1 MVQSYGYSLLALKQ
15 YQKALSFTGIYDAFA
30 INADFIFLMGL
41 IYMNNAMFPEAISEF
56 EKATKFKT
64 CIVEGVNSYKAH
76 YNKGV
81 ILECLGN
88 IAEAVKSYRSCGAF
102 APARQRINLLNAK

>member
-30 INADFIFLMGL
+30 INADFVFLMGL
-41 IYMNNAMFPEAISEF
+41 IYMNNAMFSEAIAEF
-56 EKATKFKT
+56 DKASLFKT
-64 CIVEGVNSYKAH
+64 CIVDGTNSYRAS

-81 ILECLGN
+81 ILECLGRLPAA
-88 IAEAVKSYRSCGAF
+88 IKSYQACGSFQPALARLEVLRS
-102 APARQRINLLNAK
+102 